1 MNNLDATV
9 TKVEEPTWDAQYQT
23 YRVKIEYNCWG
34 STSTTE
40 KWYKDRE
47 QAYALKVGDTIIV

>member
-9 TKVEEPTWDAQYQT
+9 TKVEEPMWDEKYQT

-34 STSTTE
+34 SVSNTE
-40 KWYKDRE
+40 NGSKTETKPT
-47 QAYALKVGDTIIV
+47 L